1 MTSLYMLRCFS
12 AEVHAC
18 MGERQRGAH
27 EQAPSLMADLY
38 RLRCHS
44 RKDSGSP
51 APEMIVQNSQS
62 PKPLWPAMNLQ
73 VSQGAH

>member
-1 MTSLYMLRCFS
+1 
-12 AEVHAC
+12 
-18 MGERQRGAH
+18 
-27 EQAPSLMADLY
+27 MADLY

-73 VSQGAH
+73 VLPGAH